1 MVPVGR
7 QLPQPLPAGDGR
19 EEGEVQGGAHAL
31 RLVRVW
37 GLLRGERSPR
47 RPVISTHGNEER
59 QEPEDSQDDA
69 DPPHGVEELDVAM
82 NAEEQPGLR
91 LLQFHFVALVDLLV
105 EGLGNL
111 GHVWDC

>member
-1 MVPVGR
+1 MVRVDR
-7 QLPQPLPAGDGR
+7 QLTQPLPGGDGR

-37 GLLRGERSPR
+37 GLLRGGRSPR
-47 RPVISTHGNEER
+47 RPVISTTDGER
-59 QEPEDSQDDA
+59 QEPEDGQDDA